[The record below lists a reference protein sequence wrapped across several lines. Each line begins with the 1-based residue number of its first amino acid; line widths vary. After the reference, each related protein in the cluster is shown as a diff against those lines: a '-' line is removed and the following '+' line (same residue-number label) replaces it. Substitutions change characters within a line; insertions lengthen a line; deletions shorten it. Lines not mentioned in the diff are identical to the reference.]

1 MRSDYCPKENLSQK
15 NAEKASKLQDQGS
28 GQIINSERNQ
38 KAKNQKK
45 IKRACYPYQV
55 S

>member
-28 GQIINSERNQ
+28 GQIINNERNQ
-38 KAKNQKK
+38 KAKNQKRLK
-45 IKRACYPYQV
+45 ELVIPIK
-55 S
+55 